1 MVINMKKLFFL
12 CVTILLMTSEMRA
25 DNKITLKDVTGQTF
39 SPQYISG
46 VDPIQGTDLYASIS
60 KDGKQIIEYAFKSG
74 KPTRVLFDIANTQGE
89 SLKQFDGYRL
99 SPDGKRM
106 LIQTNTHKIY
116 RRSSTADYY
125 IYTIFHQHK
134 RMLL

>member
-1 MVINMKKLFFL
+1 MVINMKQLFFL

-89 SLKQFDGYRL
+89 SLKIKTL
-99 SPDGKRM
+99 
-106 LIQTNTHKIY
+106 
-116 RRSSTADYY
+116 
-125 IYTIFHQHK
+125 
-134 RMLL
+134 